1 MSLNKVQLIG
11 RTGKDPEIRTVN
23 DTTVASVSLATSEKK
38 KGGSEVTE
46 WHNLVFWGRSA
57 EAVQKYVQKGTQLY
71 IEGKIH
77 TRSYESGGVKKYI
90 TEIRVDSFEMLAG
103 YRKPHTGG
111 RDFRDDP
118 PVETVHA
125 NSAQDDLPF

>member
-11 RTGKDPEIRTVN
+11 RTGKEPEVRTVN
-23 DTTVASVSLATSEKK
+23 DSTVASVSLATSEKK
-38 KGGSEVTE
+38 KDGTE
-46 WHNLVFWGRSA
+46 ITDWHNLVFWGKSA
-57 EAVQKYVQKGTQLY
+57 EAVQKYVQKGTLLY

-77 TRSYESGGVKKYI
+77 TRSYEREGQKKYV

-111 RDFRDDP
+111 SDFRNDP
-118 PVETVHA
+118 PVETVHHSDI
-125 NSAQDDLPF
+125 NSDLPF

>member
-23 DTTVASVSLATSEKK
+23 DTSLASVSLATSEKK
-38 KGGSEVTE
+38 KDGSEATE
-46 WHNLVFWGRSA
+46 WHNLVFWGKLA
-57 EAVQKYVQKGTQLY
+57 ETVQKYVQKGTLLY
-71 IEGKIH
+71 VEGKIH
-77 TRSYESGGVKKYI
+77 TRNYESNGVKKYV

-103 YRKPHTGG
+103 YKKPHTGG
-111 RDFRDDP
+111 QDFRNDP

>member
-23 DTTVASVSLATSEKK
+23 DTIVASVSLATSEKK
-38 KGGSEVTE
+38 KDGSEATE
-46 WHNLVFWGRSA
+46 WHNLVFWGKLA
-57 EAVQKYVQKGTQLY
+57 ETVQKYIQKGTLLY

-77 TRSYESGGVKKYI
+77 TRSYESNGVKKYV

-111 RDFRDDP
+111 QDFRNDP
-118 PVETVHA
+118 LVETVHN